1 MANDPARNPN
11 NIILSTINSGLVLG
25 PSLVPATGRYSIDT
39 LKDIAEGKT
48 SMIPDM
54 NIQIVDV
61 RDCARMHITIM
72 NDPSTDGHRHLST
85 GAVGKFIDIA
95 TAGRDQYGSRGFAP
109 APRLL
114 SKCVPW
120 GAKFF
125 SEDVA
130 AIYPKV
136 GHDETVETLYP
147 TVYRYRY
154 TNIPDIVRDSMD
166 KMIEDGCVTPIA

>member
-72 NDPSTDGHRHLST
+72 NDPSTDGHRHLSI

-95 TAGRDQYGSRGFAP
+95 TMLLEISMVLVGSHPRPDYYRNVFRGERNSSLKMSQRYIQ
-109 APRLL
+109 RLVTTKPLKL
-114 SKCVPW
+114 SIQL
-120 GAKFF
+120 F
-125 SEDVA
+125 
-130 AIYPKV
+130 I
-136 GHDETVETLYP
+136 
-147 TVYRYRY
+147 
-154 TNIPDIVRDSMD
+154 DIVILTFQISFETQWTR
-166 KMIEDGCVTPIA
+166 